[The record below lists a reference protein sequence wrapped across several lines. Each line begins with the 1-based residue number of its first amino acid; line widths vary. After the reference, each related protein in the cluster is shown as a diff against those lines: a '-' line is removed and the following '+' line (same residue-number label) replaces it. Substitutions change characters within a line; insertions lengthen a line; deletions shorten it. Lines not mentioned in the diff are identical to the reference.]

1 MKIGIDFDNTIVNT
15 SVVSKMFLDKY
26 FPGNN
31 LNSYHDLSKNEE
43 LKFFYKYYKDI
54 TKNLKVYD
62 GVHEAFDFFKEN
74 NIEITLLT
82 ARGGGYPEIIDLTKE
97 YLKEHNLNF
106 DKYIFKAFPKGMEA
120 KLYGLDLVID
130 DTHEVVMD
138 VRNHNIDA
146 LEYGVDV
153 KSWYEVI
160 EYVRK
165 ELYGKNNRCK

>member
-26 FPGNN
+26 CPGN
-31 LNSYHDLSKNEE
+31 
-43 LKFFYKYYKDI
+43 
-54 TKNLKVYD
+54 
-62 GVHEAFDFFKEN
+62 
-74 NIEITLLT
+74 
-82 ARGGGYPEIIDLTKE
+82 
-97 YLKEHNLNF
+97 NLNF